1 VTGNEL
7 GRPTRSDATAVDAPA
22 PIPSQRADVAKT
34 RGSDIAT
41 VANTRRLPP
50 LRRTLLP
57 ASLGLV
63 AIVLAACSGGSDEP
77 DTEEQAAAP
86 ADGVVAT
93 DQAAVEQATEA
104 QAVVDPVAGQVTDEV
119 AEDDADAAAE
129 ESLPRVP
136 IRLDRSEI
144 FDLLHPAEQ
153 LDPGLILIVEERYR
167 IAEAQRARGEEP
179 EPPPEI
185 PVKSTTDG

>member
-1 VTGNEL
+1 
-7 GRPTRSDATAVDAPA
+7 
-22 PIPSQRADVAKT
+22 
-34 RGSDIAT
+34 
-41 VANTRRLPP
+41 
-50 LRRTLLP
+50 LLP

-77 DTEEQAAAP
+77 GAEDQATAP
-86 ADGVVAT
+86 ASGVATEPVAT
-93 DQAAVEQATEA
+93 DQPALEQPADE
-104 QAVVDPVAGQVTDEV
+104 QAVVDQIADQGADDEALDNTDAV
-119 AEDDADAAAE
+119 AE

-144 FDLLHPAEQ
+144 YDLLRPAEQ
-153 LDPGLILIVEERYR
+153 LDPGLILIVEERDR

-185 PVKSTTDG
+185 PATTTTDS